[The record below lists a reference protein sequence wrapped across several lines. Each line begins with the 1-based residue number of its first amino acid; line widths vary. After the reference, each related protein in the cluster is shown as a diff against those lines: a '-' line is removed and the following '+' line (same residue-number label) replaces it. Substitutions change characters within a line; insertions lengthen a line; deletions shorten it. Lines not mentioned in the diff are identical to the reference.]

1 MSSGAHGAVGRPR
14 STSHAEIES
23 AAFALFAA
31 KGFEET
37 TVEDIADEV
46 GIGRRTLF
54 RYFRSKNDIPWGQFD
69 AGLTGFRAHL
79 FSAGD
84 DVPVLD
90 AVHGAVVE
98 FNRLDPDA
106 VPQHRQRMA
115 LIMNTP
121 SLQAHSALRYEDWR
135 AVICDY
141 VARRYG
147 LEPWDLLPRTVGHVS
162 LALSLSAYEQW
173 LLDDG
178 SDLLELLRET
188 RPVLE
193 RFVRGY

>member
-1 MSSGAHGAVGRPR
+1 MGRPR
-14 STSHAEIES
+14 STSHAEIEV
-23 AAFALFAA
+23 AAFALFAT

-69 AGLTGFRAHL
+69 AGLTRFRAHL

-84 DVPVLD
+84 DVPVLE

-98 FNRLDPDA
+98 FNRLEPDA
-106 VPQHRQRMA
+106 VQQHRQRMA

-141 VARRYG
+141 VAHRYR

-173 LLDDG
+173 LLDDDA
-178 SDLLELLRET
+178 DLLELLRAT

-193 RFVRGY
+193 RYICAE

>member
-1 MSSGAHGAVGRPR
+1 MAGGVQGAVGRPR
-14 STSHAEIES
+14 STSHAEIEA
-23 AAFALFAA
+23 AAFRLFSV

-37 TVEDIADEV
+37 TVEDIAEEV

-69 AGLTGFRAHL
+69 VGLKALRLQLLAQEQ
-79 FSAGD
+79 

-90 AVHGAVVE
+90 AVYHAVVE

-106 VPQHRQRMA
+106 MPQHRQRMA

-121 SLQAHSALRYEDWR
+121 ALQAHSAIRYEDWR
-135 AVICDY
+135 AVISQY
-141 VARRYG
+141 VAHRYD

-173 LLDDG
+173 LLDEG
-178 SDLLELLRET
+178 SDLLELLKAT
-188 RPVLE
+188 RPLLT
-193 RFVRGY
+193 RYARGD